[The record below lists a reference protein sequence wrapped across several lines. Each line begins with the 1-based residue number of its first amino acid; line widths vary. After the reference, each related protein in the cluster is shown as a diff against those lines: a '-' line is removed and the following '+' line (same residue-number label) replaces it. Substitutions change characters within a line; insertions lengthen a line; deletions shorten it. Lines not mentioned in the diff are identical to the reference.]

1 MPDLEFASLRSFVV
15 LAGTRSF
22 TVAARELAISPSGL
36 TKRIQTLERQ
46 AGGRLVVRDQG
57 GVAGL
62 TPAGARLLQAA
73 PRLLAAIDQ
82 LQASVRDVPPATLRV
97 AIQGSDRCLR
107 SAFLALRAIRPG
119 VRVRR
124 LPLDRHEGADLLR
137 RGQAD
142 LIVTDAFLAAGDLQ
156 SVRLSPSC
164 YLARHRDHRG
174 DPADT
179 LLRLLRTD
187 EANPA

>member
-22 TVAARELAISPSGL
+22 PVAARELAISPSGL
-36 TKRIQTLERQ
+36 AKRIQALERQ

-62 TPAGARLLQAA
+62 TPAGARLLRAA
-73 PRLLAAIDQ
+73 PQLLAAIDQ
-82 LQASVRDVPPATLRV
+82 LHASVRDVPPATLRV

-156 SVRLSPSC
+156 SIRLSPSC

-179 LLRLLRTD
+179 LLRLLGTD